1 MSEGQKRLEPRM
13 TRGGFR
19 FQLFIWIL
27 LAVNPISQLV
37 ARSDEPWDGFHFL
50 MVALLVLCAAGL
62 TYLFHVRHIA
72 TDISGMKKKL
82 GGRTGIVG
90 AGSFSQDTKDPKAKP
105 DRHDT
110 SLQAVSGRIEQS
122 VEAGPGPDRLSAAA
136 SPRQSQRQYCP

>member
-19 FQLFIWIL
+19 FQLFMWIL

-62 TYLFHVRHIA
+62 AYLFYVRHRDGHFWDEEEA
-72 TDISGMKKKL
+72 RRADWDRR
-82 GGRTGIVG
+82 GR
-90 AGSFSQDTKDPKAKP
+90 Q
-105 DRHDT
+105 
-110 SLQAVSGRIEQS
+110 L
-122 VEAGPGPDRLSAAA
+122 
-136 SPRQSQRQYCP
+136 